1 MENKEAFK
9 NFVREHP
16 KLVSFVKSGDM
27 SWQKFYEMYDL
38 YGAEHEVWND
48 YIKKPD
54 QPKVDQAAAAGAA
67 TGALGIAELV
77 NMFKNVD
84 LDSIQNGVNS
94 IQRVLGV
101 FQDFNKKDTPTKE
114 TYKPRPI
121 YKHFED

>member
-1 MENKEAFK
+1 
-9 NFVREHP
+9 
-16 KLVSFVKSGDM
+16 
-27 SWQKFYEMYDL
+27 
-38 YGAEHEVWND
+38 
-48 YIKKPD
+48 
-54 QPKVDQAAAAGAA
+54 
-67 TGALGIAELV
+67 
-77 NMFKNVD
+77 MFKNVD

>member
-9 NFVREHP
+9 SFVKENP
-16 KLVSFVKSGDM
+16 KLVRFVKNGDM

-48 YIKKPD
+48 YIPKADSKKTEE
-54 QPKVDQAAAAGAA
+54 AASAGAAAGA
-67 TGALGIAELV
+67 LGITELV